1 MKALQ
6 KDIDHLQPEEDDMT
20 KVEGTSRRI
29 VVGIDGSECSLAA
42 LQWAARQ
49 AQLTDSPLEVCMSW
63 ERLQYGLGFVLPDSF
78 DPESEA
84 RTLLDDEINKIR
96 IAFSGVEFSPVLVEG
111 HPAPALVEATRG
123 ADLLVVGSH
132 GYGAFT
138 GMMLGSVSEY
148 CVQHVSCPITIVRQ

>member
-1 MKALQ
+1 
-6 KDIDHLQPEEDDMT
+6 
-20 KVEGTSRRI
+20 
-29 VVGIDGSECSLAA
+29 
-42 LQWAARQ
+42 
-49 AQLTDSPLEVCMSW
+49 MSW

-148 CVQHVSCPITIVRQ
+148 CVHHVSCPITIVRQ